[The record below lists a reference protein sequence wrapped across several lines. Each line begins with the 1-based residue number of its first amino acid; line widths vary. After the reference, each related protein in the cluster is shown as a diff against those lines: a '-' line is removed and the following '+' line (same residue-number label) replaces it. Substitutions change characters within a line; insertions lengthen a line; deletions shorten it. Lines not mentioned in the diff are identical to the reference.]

1 MCEDITYYRREAI
14 DWCGSRRHLQ
24 SARSAALLISLFTL
38 LLTTACT
45 HKVVRSIV
53 PAENVSSLRK
63 NADESSFLKVHMK
76 NGEVYVLQP
85 WSANE
90 TTRIVSGKGQVVDAS
105 RASAIPG
112 EFQIPLDSVA
122 MFETNNRKPS
132 PSVGVLS
139 VITGISAAVT
149 IVCIADP
156 KTCFGSCPTF
166 YAEDGNGE
174 SLQAEGFSS
183 SVAPI
188 LEATDV
194 DALYRAKVSGRE
206 FRLTMTNEALETHMV
221 RRADLLIAGRS
232 ANERVIKDDKGGYWC
247 VGNFTAPSVC
257 VGPEGDCGAR
267 LGHFDGLE
275 RFSLT
280 DSTDLAAKER
290 ITLEFQSVPDGEL
303 GLVVACRQ
311 SLLSTY
317 LFYQTLAFLGEKA
330 GVALAALQRGDVAL
344 RERIQNIGGQLGGIG
359 VYVENATGDWVQA
372 GKIQETGPLATDVR
386 LVRLPV
392 ADGSNARVELRLNR
406 GHWRIDYVALVRL
419 DRPAKVDTL
428 PPSKVCVDGHENTE
442 ALTRLLDTAQY
453 LVTYPG
459 DEYELI
465 YELPQDGV
473 CYELFLQSTGYYL
486 EWIRDEWVAEQDLG
500 KAAQLL
506 MDPSQA
512 LRDLAP
518 QYKARETELEDMFW
532 SSRYAGTKN

>member
-1 MCEDITYYRREAI
+1 MCEDIDYSEHRTWNWGASDQYRKSI
-14 DWCGSRRHLQ
+14 LPVPTFI
-24 SARSAALLISLFTL
+24 ALLLV
-38 LLTTACT
+38 LLTSGCA
-45 HKVVRSIV
+45 HKVVRNIV
-53 PAENVSSLRK
+53 PAEDASRLRRS
-63 NADESSFLKVHMK
+63 ADESSFLKVHMK
-76 NGEVYVLQP
+76 NGQVYVLQP
-85 WSANE
+85 WTANE
-90 TTRIVSGKGQVVDAS
+90 KERTVTGKGQLVDAS
-105 RASAIPG
+105 RSQVDNG
-112 EFQIPLDSVA
+112 EFEIPLDSVA
-122 MFETNNRKPS
+122 MFETNDRKPS

-156 KTCFGSCPTF
+156 KACFGSCPTF
-166 YAEDGNGE
+166 YVNDSSGM

-247 VGNFTAPSVC
+247 VSNFTAPSVC

-330 GVALAALQRGDVAL
+330 GVVLAALQRGDVAL

-419 DRPAKVDTL
+419 DRPATVDTL

-459 DEYELI
+459 DEYELV
-465 YELPQDGV
+465 YELPRDASE
-473 CYELFLQSTGYYL
+473 YELFLQSRGYYL
-486 EWIRDEWVAEQDLG
+486 EWIRDEWVAEQNLG